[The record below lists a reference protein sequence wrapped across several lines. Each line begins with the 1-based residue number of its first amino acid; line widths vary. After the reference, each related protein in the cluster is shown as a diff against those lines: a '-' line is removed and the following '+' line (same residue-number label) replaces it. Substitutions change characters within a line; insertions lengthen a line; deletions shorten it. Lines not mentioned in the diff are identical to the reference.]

1 MTTRER
7 IPRNG
12 ETAREVSENWL
23 VHSQH
28 HGMDKASQERTTSAV
43 LKNGGRRSRSCANQ
57 DDPYAPLQPKSDAQW
72 TPYTMRL
79 RSEEHTSELQSRG
92 HLVCRRLPEKKK
104 R

>member
-12 ETAREVSENWL
+12 KNAREVAENWL

-79 RSEEHTSELQSRG
+79 IGTHNLSLLKVTVSFAWQRG
-92 HLVCRRLPEKKK
+92 KHGRG
-104 R
+104 